1 MRNLTTIASQ
11 LTLAALAT
19 LAALGLSGC
28 GANATPKVEAGPV
41 HNPMEIT
48 PSPELRKQLRI
59 SQPQREPVS
68 STLRVS
74 GRVEADGTR
83 MARVSAPVTGRI
95 LEMKVIEGQ
104 HVRTG
109 EVLATIY
116 STELS
121 SAQSEFL
128 KAYSQRQ
135 VADRA
140 VARAKQLLAADVI
153 GSAELQRREAELQ
166 QAGLDLSAAGER
178 LRVLGLPEDA
188 IKTLQASRGLSSVS
202 NVVSSIDGIVLE
214 RKATIGQ
221 IVQAVEPVFVI
232 ADLSHVWL
240 VADVPE
246 QSAGSIR
253 VGKAVE
259 AEIPALPGQKI
270 TGKLSFV
277 SATVNP
283 ETRTVTTRMNLP
295 NPHRL
300 YKPAMLTTMTLI
312 DGSEQRL
319 VVPSSSVVR
328 EGNDDCVFVQTA
340 PNTDLLRPVSLG
352 ADFGDK
358 RVLLEGV
365 REGEKII
372 GEGAFH
378 LNNERKR
385 QAVGSE
391 EGS

>member
-1 MRNLTTIASQ
+1 MKNLSVVAPLVALVTSV
-11 LTLAALAT
+11 ALA
-19 LAALGLSGC
+19 LSGC
-28 GANATPKVEAGPV
+28 GVTATTKAEAEAV
-41 HNPMEIT
+41 RNPMEIT
-48 PSPELRKQLRI
+48 PSPDLRKQLRVG
-59 SQPQREPVS
+59 QAQQEPVTT
-68 STLRVS
+68 TLRVS

-104 HVRTG
+104 HVRRG

-128 KAYSQRQ
+128 KAHSQRQ

-140 VARAKQLLAADVI
+140 VARARQLLAAGVI

-188 IKTLQASRGLSSVS
+188 IKTLQVSRGLSSIS
-202 NVVSSIDGIVLE
+202 NVVSSIEGIVLE

-246 QSAGSIR
+246 QSAGNIK
-253 VGKAVE
+253 VGKSVE

-270 TGKLSFV
+270 KGSLSFV

-295 NPHRL
+295 NPNRL
-300 YKPAMLTTMTLI
+300 FKPAMLTTMTLI
-312 DGSEQRL
+312 DSAEQRL
-319 VVPSSSVVR
+319 VVPASAVVR
-328 EGNDDCVFVQTA
+328 EGNEDCVFIQTA
-340 PNTDLLRPVSLG
+340 PNTYLLRPVSLG
-352 ADFGDK
+352 ADLGDK
-358 RVLLEGV
+358 RVLLNGL
-365 REGEKII
+365 RRGERII
-372 GEGAFH
+372 MDGAFH

-385 QAVGSE
+385 LALGSE
-391 EGS
+391 EGA

>member
-1 MRNLTTIASQ
+1 MNKLSIVAPPALVAIT
-11 LTLAALAT
+11 ALA
-19 LAALGLSGC
+19 LCGC
-28 GANATPKVEAGPV
+28 GATAKPKAEARAA

-48 PSPELRKQLRI
+48 PAPTSGNYCG
-59 SQPQREPVS
+59 SGNHQREPVS
-68 STLRVS
+68 ATLRVS

-83 MARVSAPVTGRI
+83 IARVSAPVTGRI
-95 LEMKVIEGQ
+95 LDIKVIEGQ
-104 HVRTG
+104 HVKRG

-128 KAYSQRQ
+128 KAQSQKQ

-140 VARAKQLLAADVI
+140 VGRARQLLEAGVI

-178 LRVLGLPEDA
+178 LRVLGLQEDSISA
-188 IKTLQASRGLSSVS
+188 LQKKGGLSSTT

-221 IVQAVEPVFVI
+221 IMQAVEPVFVI

-246 QSAGSIR
+246 QSAGNIK

-270 TGKLSFV
+270 KGALSFV
-277 SATVNP
+277 SATVNR
-283 ETRTVTTRMNLP
+283 ETRTVTVRMNLP

-312 DGSEQRL
+312 DGSEPQM
-319 VVPSSSVVR
+319 VVPSGAIVR
-328 EGNDDCVFVQTA
+328 EGNDDCIFVQTA
-340 PNTDLLRPVSLG
+340 PNTYLLRPVSLG
-352 ADFGDK
+352 EDFGQK
-358 RVLLEGV
+358 RVVLKGV
-365 REGEKII
+365 HPGEKVVM
-372 GEGAFH
+372 EGAFH

-385 QAVGSE
+385 LALGSE
-391 EGS
+391 EDV